1 MKIPYSRY
9 FPTPSFLM
17 MNSCAIDISD
27 SSIKYGEIK
36 ATTHGLV
43 LNKYGQI
50 KIPSG
55 IVVSGKIEK
64 EKDLIAILDNL
75 RIKEGLKFVRISL
88 PEEQMYLFT
97 TSIPKNDNFNP
108 REVISLQIEEHIP
121 LKAIDTTFDYNIIS
135 EGEKNFLVEV
145 SAIATTTVESYL
157 RVLNEASLTPLSFE
171 LEAQPIARSVIS
183 DDDKEPVMIVDFGN
197 TRTGVSVAYNGRIFM
212 TTTLDLGGANLTNMI
227 AKNFSISFE
236 EAEKMKKTYGIS
248 GSSNIGDIFPIIL
261 NGISVL
267 RDEINKQTIY
277 WNKHLDLHLDN
288 KEIKR
293 IILCGGDSNISGLAS
308 YLETTT
314 GMKVENADVWVNLSD
329 MKNYIPDISFEES
342 LGYATVIGLT
352 LNDFSYDRFILN
364 VLPQDVKKNNRK
376 NYWKRFVIMFF
387 NVLAVSFSIATLLLF
402 PSFFFSKQKEILAEN
417 RLESFNLANPEL
429 ENNNIDEIIKDIN
442 SKLDKL
448 SKHKNSDIVNDVV
461 FEILRNKPSSVSFE
475 QILFNKRNDGVSII
489 EIHGISP
496 NRDSLRLIKANF
508 EKSSVFENINLP
520 VSSFIESEDIN
531 FNISM
536 NLK

>member
-17 MNSCAIDISD
+17 MSSCAIDISD

-36 ATTHGLV
+36 ATTQRLA

-55 IVVSGKIEK
+55 IVISGKIEK
-64 EKDLIAILDNL
+64 EKDLISILDNL
-75 RIKEGLKFVRISL
+75 RIKENLKFVRISL

-97 TSIPKNDNFNP
+97 TSIPKIDNLNL
-108 REVISLQIEEHIP
+108 REIIALQIEEHIP
-121 LKAIDTTFDYNIIS
+121 LKAIDTTFDYNVVS
-135 EGEKNFLVEV
+135 EGDKNFLVEV
-145 SAIATTTVESYL
+145 SAIATATVESYL
-157 RVLNEASLTPLSFE
+157 RVLKEASLVPLSFE

-183 DDDKEPVMIVDFGN
+183 EDDKEPVMIVDFGN

-314 GMKVENADVWVNLSD
+314 GMSVESADVWINLSD

-364 VLPQDVKKNNRK
+364 VLPQEVKNRNKK
-376 NYWKRFVIMFF
+376 NYWKRFISMFF
-387 NVLAVSFSIATLLLF
+387 NVLAVSFSVAILLLF
-402 PSFFFSKQKEILAEN
+402 PSFFFSKQKEVIAEN
-417 RLESFNLANPEL
+417 RLESFNLANPDL
-429 ENNNIDEIIKDIN
+429 DNNNIDEIVKDIN
-442 SKLDKL
+442 FKLDKL
-448 SKHKNSDIVNDVV
+448 SKYKNSDIVGDVIV
-461 FEILRNKPSSVSFE
+461 EILKNKPKNVSFE
-475 QILFNKRNDGVSII
+475 QILFNKRADGVSVV
-489 EIHGISP
+489 EIHGTSP
-496 NRDSLRLIKANF
+496 DRDSLRSLKANF
-508 EKSSVFENINLP
+508 ESNLIFENVNLP
-520 VSSFIESEDIN
+520 VSNFIESKNIN